1 MKANKSKT
9 NSAISAG
16 RNRNRQ
22 LRATVPTVRTADVI
36 YGDREI
42 PEGMHERL
50 RWEQLRPRLNEW
62 MRVDDDIARFF
73 CPPKHTIFYELHK
86 RQRMTLRQM
95 IALDALITVG
105 MRAQG
110 NSHGQTVHMGERVQT
125 PDQLKDAEHYQG
137 ARCNN
142 SYVMFEHVH
151 NNLHEWQKRLLNDLL
166 TMPVRRGGE
175 STGRT
180 LMRKGTVDI
189 KTIGHFC
196 SNYKKDSKQSYSA
209 GVGYIHGILD
219 SIADLLNIE

>member
-1 MKANKSKT
+1 MEEKEEK
-9 NSAISAG
+9 G
-16 RNRNRQ
+16 RIDAARIRNRQ
-22 LRATVPTVRTADVI
+22 VRSQVSAVRTADVI
-36 YGDREI
+36 YGDRDI
-42 PEGMHERL
+42 PEGMVRGL
-50 RWEQLRPRLNEW
+50 SWPQLRSRFHEW
-62 MRVDDDIARFF
+62 MAVDDPVARFF
-73 CPPKHTIFYELHK
+73 CPPKHTVFYELHK

-151 NNLHEWQKRLLNDLL
+151 NNLHDWQKRLLNDLL

-175 STGRT
+175 ATGRT
-180 LMRKGTVDI
+180 LMRKGEIDL
-189 KTIGHFC
+189 KMIGHLC
-196 SNYKKDSKQSYSA
+196 SHYKKDSKQSYSA
-209 GVGYIHGILD
+209 GVGYVHGILD
-219 SIADLLNIE
+219 SIAELLKIE